1 MPEEKALTVEDAMN
15 QVREDS
21 VYTADT
27 DDTPVDETDET
38 KETEEE
44 TEETE
49 EEQEVDETKETEEKT
64 EEETKEKEDD
74 EEEPETVKF
83 KYKSQE
89 EAEAGAKEAERKMHE
104 KAAEA
109 KALAAEAKALKE
121 ELEGLKN
128 KTSQAEKKGDI
139 TKDEAKTIKKVMVD
153 LLKEVNSLDENDEDY
168 QEKLADVWA
177 RGLGEGISLKEQEKA
192 AEIMAK
198 QAAETENKSIFDQA
212 NNLAK
217 KAGLEMDFVTDEK
230 GRPVSTIDYDLFWNI
245 VAKSQPVGE
254 TVEDRIEWVINEVK
268 QKRSSDREKIIKE
281 QETLREKQ
289 ETAQAKN
296 KVLDK
301 GVKKIPDKQDK
312 DEAPLTMTE
321 ALRRTERRV

>member
-1 MPEEKALTVEDAMN
+1 MTQEKALTVEEAME
-15 QVREDS
+15 QVQEDS

-27 DDTPVDETDET
+27 DDTPVEKTEET

-44 TEETE
+44 TEEK
-49 EEQEVDETKETEEKT
+49 QEVDETEETEEET

-74 EEEPETVKF
+74 EEESEKVDF

-104 KAAEA
+104 KAAEV
-109 KALAAEAKALKE
+109 KALADEAKALKE
-121 ELEGLKN
+121 ELESFK
-128 KTSQAEKKGDI
+128 KETSTAEKKGDI

-192 AEIMAK
+192 AEIKAK
-198 QAAETENKSIFDQA
+198 QDAEVENKNIFDQA
-212 NNLAK
+212 TNLAK
-217 KAGLEMDFVTDEK
+217 KAGLEMDFVTDK
-230 GRPVSTIDYDLFWNI
+230 NGKPVSTIDYDLFWNI
-245 VAKSQPVGE
+245 VGKSQPVGE

-268 QKRSSDREKIIKE
+268 QKRSEDREKIINE
-281 QETLREKQ
+281 QKALREKQ
-289 ETAQAKN
+289 KEAQSKN

-301 GVKKIPDKQDK
+301 GVKTIPDKKDK
-312 DEAPLTMTE
+312 DEAPLSITD